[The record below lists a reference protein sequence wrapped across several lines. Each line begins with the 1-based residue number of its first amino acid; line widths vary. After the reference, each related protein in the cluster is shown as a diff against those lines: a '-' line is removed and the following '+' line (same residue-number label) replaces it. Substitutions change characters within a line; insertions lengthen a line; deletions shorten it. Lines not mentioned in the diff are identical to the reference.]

1 MRSILTVWI
10 RFFTFGICV
19 LWASTGITA
28 ERTVD
33 LVVGYKSVNFA
44 NKTIQAMALNNQLPG
59 PILHF
64 KEGDRVTINVHN
76 RLNEGTALH
85 WHGVLV
91 PWQMDG
97 VAHVTQEPIPP
108 GGSFRYQ
115 FTLKQSGTYWYHA
128 HAGLQE
134 QQGVYGAFIIDPP
147 RPAQYKYTK
156 DFPVVLSDWSNT
168 DPKQIYAN
176 LKKDGD
182 YYSPNFPMQ
191 PSLTRFTNEY
201 RKGTP
206 AERKKLMDDYHMM
219 QYMRM
224 SIFDISDVAY
234 DAFLMNGH
242 PPTRPW
248 TQRVNVGDVVRLRF
262 IGAGGSTLFR
272 VKIPGSS
279 MQLVHVQGNDVQP
292 YFVDDLTI
300 APGETYD
307 VLVKIKTKSPT
318 IIYAESADKVG
329 AVYGALVT
337 NHQPVDYK
345 SIVPFPDPKPV
356 SMGSNMAGMTGMA
369 GMEKMQSMQGMEKM
383 QDGMMMPPDPKPVSM
398 GSNMAGM
405 TGMAGMEKMQGMQG
419 MEKMQGGMMPP
430 DPKPVSMG
438 SNMAGMEKMQSMQG
452 MEKMQGAE
460 SMDMSSQGS
469 SMSSVS
475 PTSSTTKYTPLKA
488 VQKTNDPAKPVQ
500 IIKMKLS
507 GFMGRYEWFLNDV
520 PEYQAKPISIEPG
533 KRYRV
538 IFINDSMMNHPM
550 HIHGHWFIL
559 RNGQGAYDPLLHTI
573 NVPPGATIVADF
585 DANAESGRWYFHCH
599 NLFHM
604 KAGMATQ
611 LYYPD
616 QQKRSQS
623 HGTDANTPYP
633 TAHPAGIY
641 RASFLEVSHDFN
653 RLTEISFKALIGSDH
668 NKLQLYTQDA
678 EINKGKVEN
687 ADLDV
692 FYWRPISEF
701 WAIKGGANYVYR
713 PAQTPYW
720 QPGIGIEGLMPYFID
735 TNVRAYFHQGSTKLD
750 IQLSRDSQIGNNFF
764 IRTGIR
770 SILATAT
777 VAENEIGQG
786 LNQMQFILRPYL
798 RIRPGISLYTE
809 FKHKQNYGALKNIR
823 QRLGE
828 STSETTLSL
837 GLSLT
842 F

>member
-1 MRSILTVWI
+1 MLKKWI
-10 RFFTFGICV
+10 NLFTLSFCMFWTSVG
-19 LWASTGITA
+19 TA
-28 ERTVD
+28 ANRTVD
-33 LVVGYKSVNFA
+33 LVVGYKTVNFA
-44 NKTIQAMALNNQLPG
+44 NKTLQALALNNQIPG

-76 RLNEGTALH
+76 RLKEGTALH

-97 VAHVTQEPIPP
+97 VAHVTQDPIPP
-108 GGSFRYQ
+108 NGSFRYQ

-147 RPAQYKYTK
+147 HSTPYRYNK
-156 DFPVVLSDWSNT
+156 DYPVVLSDWSNT

-191 PSLTRFTNEY
+191 PSLSRFAREY
-201 RKGTP
+201 RNGTS
-206 AERKKLMDDYHMM
+206 AERKKLIEDYDMM

-234 DAFLMNGH
+234 DTFLINGH
-242 PPTRPW
+242 PPTQPW
-248 TQRVNVGDVVRLRF
+248 TQLVKVGDVVRLRF

-279 MQLVHVQGNDVQP
+279 MKLVHVQGNDVEP
-292 YFVDDLTI
+292 YDVDDLTI

-307 VLVKIKTKSPT
+307 VLVNIKTNAPT

-329 AVYGALVT
+329 KVYGALIT
-337 NHQPVDYK
+337 EAQQAVDYK
-345 SIVPFPDPKPV
+345 KIMPFPEPKPV
-356 SMGSNMAGMTGMA
+356 SMGHNMSG
-369 GMEKMQSMQGMEKM
+369 
-383 QDGMMMPPDPKPVSM
+383 
-398 GSNMAGM
+398 
-405 TGMAGMEKMQGMQG
+405 
-419 MEKMQGGMMPP
+419 MQGGMM
-430 DPKPVSMG
+430 MH
-438 SNMAGMEKMQSMQG
+438 
-452 MEKMQGAE
+452 GAKT
-460 SMDMSSQGS
+460 MDMGQKEVPISSKTPASVEHTMKGMQEGMTMNHGS
-469 SMSSVS
+469 AMKMGNNAQMSHSRSNIQSTAPKSS
-475 PTSSTTKYTPLKA
+475 PTKYTPLKA
-488 VQKTNDPAKPVQ
+488 IQKTNDPNKSVQ

-507 GFMGRYEWFLNDV
+507 GFMGRYVWFLNDL
-520 PEYQAKPISIEPG
+520 PEYEAKPIPIEPG
-533 KRYRV
+533 KRYRI

-559 RNGQGAYDPLLHTI
+559 RNGYGVHDPLLHTI

-611 LYYPD
+611 FYYPD
-616 QQKRSQS
+616 QEKRYSMKGMPMHS
-623 HGTDANTPYP
+623 GNTSTTLAPYP
-633 TAHPAGIY
+633 TAHPAGLY
-641 RASFLEVSHDFN
+641 RSTFLELSSNFKGFTEFSFN
-653 RLTEISFKALIGSDH
+653 SLMGSDNH
-668 NKLQLYTQDA
+668 KLQLYTQDA
-678 EINKGKVEN
+678 EIMKGKVEN

-701 WAIKGGANYVYR
+701 WVIKGGANYFYR

-720 QPGIGIEGLMPYFID
+720 QPGVGIEGLMPYFID
-735 TNVRAYFHQGSTKLD
+735 TNVRVYFHRGSTKAD
-750 IQLSRDSQIGNNFF
+750 IQLSRDTQILDNFF
-764 IRTGIR
+764 IRAGIR
-770 SILATAT
+770 GILATKT
-777 VAENEIGQG
+777 VAADQIGTG
-786 LNQMQFILRPYL
+786 INQMQFILRPYF
-798 RIRPGISLYTE
+798 RIRPGISLYLE
-809 FKHKQNYGALKNIR
+809 FKRQQYYGVVKNIR
-823 QRLGE
+823 QQIGE
-828 STSETTLSL
+828 STEQNTTSL
-837 GLSLT
+837 GFSLL